1 MGRSVIFLT
10 LALAGAVLAPPA
22 VDAPYRA
29 EIEKWRQQREARLKA
44 EDGWLAVAGLFWLK
58 EGPNRFGTHPGSAIV
73 LPAGSAPERVG
84 TFVLKRGK
92 VTVSVDSTAPGLTS
106 AGKPVSAMEVR
117 SDNPGPPDV
126 LKLGRLSLQ
135 VIERGGKYGIRMRDP
150 EAETR
155 RHFAGLRWFPVRED
169 RRITARFVPWPDPRT
184 IPIPN
189 VLGQVN
195 DLPSPG
201 YVEFTLD
208 GRTLRLEPVIEEPG
222 ADELFYIF
230 RDQTAGKETYPA
242 GRFLYSAM
250 PKDGAVVLDFNKA
263 YSPPC
268 AFTAYA
274 TCPLP
279 PTQNRLPV
287 RVEAGEQDPHRTPH
301 TSPAS

>member
-1 MGRSVIFLT
+1 MGRVVIFVT
-10 LALAGAVLAPPA
+10 LMLAGLAPPA
-22 VDAPYRA
+22 VNAPYRA
-29 EIEKWRQQREARLKA
+29 DIQKWRQQRETRLKA
-44 EDGWLAVAGLFWLK
+44 EDGWLSVAGLFWLK
-58 EGPNRFGTHPGSAIV
+58 EGPNHFGSQPGNAIA
-73 LPAGSAPERVG
+73 LPAGTAPPLAG
-84 TFVLKRGK
+84 TFELRQGK
-92 VTVSVDSTAPGLTS
+92 VTVRVDATHASMTA
-106 AGKPVSAMEVR
+106 AGKPVTTMEVR

-135 VIERGGKYGIRMRDP
+135 VIERGGRYGIRLRDP

-169 RRITARFVPWPDPRT
+169 LRVEARFVPWPAPRT

-201 YVEFTLD
+201 YVEFTVD
-208 GRTLRLEPVIEEPG
+208 GRSLRLEPVIEEPG

-242 GRFLYSAM
+242 GRFLYSPM

-279 PTQNRLPV
+279 PPQNRLPV
-287 RVEAGEQDPHRTPH
+287 RVEAGEKDPHRRPDTP
-301 TSPAS
+301 PAS

>member
-1 MGRSVIFLT
+1 MGRVVILLT
-10 LALAGAVLAPPA
+10 LLLAGLAPPR

-58 EGPNRFGTHPGSAIV
+58 EGPNQFGSGPGNVIA
-73 LPAGSAPERVG
+73 LPAGTAPPLAG
-84 TFVLKRGK
+84 TFELRQGK
-92 VTVSVDSTAPGLTS
+92 VTARVDPTQATVTA
-106 AGKPVSAMEVR
+106 AGKPVTTMEVR

-126 LKLGRLSLQ
+126 LKIGRLSLQ
-135 VIERGGKYGIRMRDP
+135 VIERGGRYGIRLRDP

-155 RHFAGLRWFPVRED
+155 RHFGGLRWFPVRED
-169 RRITARFVPWPDPRT
+169 LRVEARFVPWPAPRT

-201 YVEFTLD
+201 YVEFTVD
-208 GRTLRLEPVIEEPG
+208 GRSLRLEPVIEEPG

-242 GRFLYSAM
+242 GRFLYSPM

-279 PTQNRLPV
+279 PPQNRLPV
-287 RVEAGEQDPHRTPH
+287 RVEAGEKDPHRAPDRPP
-301 TSPAS
+301 TS